1 MSGSEDDRSVSS
13 KRILKQAG
21 ILAAAGIIVRIIGLL
36 YRSPL
41 TAIIGD
47 EGNGLYTAAY
57 NIYAVVLLISSYS
70 IPSAVSK
77 IMAGKLALR
86 EYASAKRIFVCAFIY
101 CLIVGGV
108 ASLALFFGAPVL
120 AAHNL
125 LFTDAVPVLRIFAP
139 TIFLFGILGVLRG
152 YFQAHRT
159 MLQTSV
165 SQIIEQIMNAAM
177 SLLMAHVLIGM
188 ATADDNTTRAVYGAM
203 GSAIGTGAG
212 VLIALLFMAF
222 LYFISKDVL
231 NKRAAADLNEAEDYG
246 TVFRSI
252 LRFVTPFILSTFI
265 YNFTTTLDQSIFTR
279 VMINIRGYLEQDV
292 SNSYGVYAGKAVVIS
307 NIPIAISTAFSA
319 ALMPNISGA
328 AARDDVRD
336 CARITRQTIR
346 MTMLVAIPAACGL
359 VALSRPVTMAL
370 FPQRDSLDTAAR
382 LLAAIAVTVIF
393 YSLSTVTN
401 GVLQG
406 IGRVNVPV
414 VHALVALIV
423 QGAMLYALL
432 MYTNLFSM
440 ALVIAL
446 IVYSLLVCILNQ
458 LSIRKYL
465 DLKIGWK
472 KVYLFPA
479 VCALVMAAVAF
490 LVYTGLYALIHLMN
504 DSEYFS
510 NLLALVFSIGIAVL
524 LYGFL
529 LLKLKIV
536 SAHDLDQMPG
546 GGRLKRIAER
556 LANMNIL

>member
-231 NKRAAADLNEAEDYG
+231 NKRAAADISEAEDYG

-458 LSIRKYL
+458 LSIRKHL

-479 VCALVMAAVAF
+479 VCALVMAVVAF

-556 LANMNIL
+556 FRMV

>member
-479 VCALVMAAVAF
+479 VCALVMAVVAF

-546 GGRLKRIAER
+546 GGRLKKIAER

>member
-231 NKRAAADLNEAEDYG
+231 NKRAAADLSEAEDYG
-246 TVFRSI
+246 TVFRAI
-252 LRFVTPFILSTFI
+252 LKFVTPFILSTFI

-382 LLAAIAVTVIF
+382 LLAAIAVTVVF

-414 VHALVALIV
+414 VHALIALIV

-479 VCALVMAAVAF
+479 VCALVMAVVAF

-546 GGRLKRIAER
+546 GGRLKKIAER
-556 LANMNIL
+556 FRML